1 MPSVTRKSS
10 RQRIKRRDELLVEL
24 LAALQ
29 RALDA
34 GDSYMDIPIG
44 RLVADAGISR
54 STFYSYFD
62 DKGDVVRLW
71 FAETRD
77 QIHEASEPWWELGP
91 SATQDDVR
99 RALATL
105 VGVYLPHAR
114 MMAAVYDAAA
124 YDMAVR
130 EEVGALMTENIAA
143 LQRHIRA
150 GQRDGWIDTD
160 LLPAETAAWLMW
172 MAERT
177 YHQAVVTA
185 DPGATDVD
193 AHIDAFTR
201 IVWRTLYAGAPSR
214 RGA

>member
-10 RQRIKRRDELLVEL
+10 RQRIRRRDELLVDL

-29 RALDA
+29 RALDD
-34 GDSYMDIPIG
+34 GESYMDISIA
-44 RLVADAGISR
+44 RLVSDAGISR

-77 QIHEASEPWWELGP
+77 QIQEAAEPWWELGP
-91 SATQDDVR
+91 SATQADAR
-99 RALATL
+99 QALATL

-130 EEVGALMTENIAA
+130 EEVGALMAENIAA

-150 GQRDGWIDTD
+150 GQRGGWIDPA
-160 LLPAETAAWLMW
+160 LLPAETASWLMW

-177 YHQAVVTA
+177 YHQAVVSAAPGTA
-185 DPGATDVD
+185 DIE
-193 AHIDAFTR
+193 AHVDAFTR

-214 RGA
+214 HGG